1 MRSSPGAPAAATPS
15 TTATTDTTAIRRPS
29 TRVNPP
35 IRHDDRGVESLRGQ
49 LLIAS
54 PTLVEPTFR
63 RTVVLVGEHNEEG
76 ALGVV
81 LNRPAGASVEEA
93 APPLAGLAGEGERLF
108 VGGPVQPQG
117 AVVLAQ
123 VEYPDAAG
131 LLVFDSIGFLIGDV
145 DPDELVGG
153 WRDRGFAGYAGGG
166 GGQLEAENEMWA
178 GEPEPARPE
187 DGLPPDPQKPWGPV
201 LPAED

>member
-1 MRSSPGAPAAATPS
+1 M
-15 TTATTDTTAIRRPS
+15 
-29 TRVNPP
+29 
-35 IRHDDRGVESLRGQ
+35 ESLRGQ

-63 RTVVLVGEHNEEG
+63 RTVVLIGEHNEEG

-81 LNRPAGASVEEA
+81 LNRPAAASVEEA
-93 APPLAGLAGEGERLF
+93 APPLAGLAREGERLF

-123 VEYPDAAG
+123 FEYPDAAG

-145 DPDELVGG
+145 DPDELVGV
-153 WRDRGFAGYAGGG
+153 RRARVFAGYAGWG
-166 GGQLEAENEMWA
+166 GGQLETEIEMSAWML
-178 GEPEPARPE
+178 EPALPE
-187 DGLPPDPQKPWGPV
+187 DVFAQDPETLWNSV
-201 LPAED
+201 LRRKGGRFAMLALMPLDPSSN